1 MRIAVERW
9 PLIFNPKINKFNY
22 DSFSKLDRLLLILT
36 LSAVRAVILV
46 TGASGFVAS
55 HICKSLL
62 ELGARVRG
70 TVRSLENEE
79 KVGFLRGLVENP
91 KHKIELVEAD
101 LLKEETWKR

>member
-1 MRIAVERW
+1 M
-9 PLIFNPKINKFNY
+9 LTHNC
-22 DSFSKLDRLLLILT
+22 KLELLLAEILAHRT
-36 LSAVRAVILV
+36 CAVILV

-55 HICKSLL
+55 HICKTLL
-62 ELGARVRG
+62 ELGAKVRG

-79 KVGFLRGLVENP
+79 KVGFLRNLVENP